1 MVVEIKTGPFKPEHM
16 GQLIGYTATIDAT
29 LKGEDDNKTVG
40 ILVCKI
46 KDNTLAK
53 HIVNG
58 VCLPVGISE
67 YQLSNLIPEKCKS
80 FLPTIEELEEKEEK
94 KDEKVQ
100 VNLG

>member
-58 VCLPVGISE
+58 VGLPVGISE